1 MVRTSEIKQK
11 ERRNGFTRRENKMKF
26 QRILCLKLGFG
37 RREHDAIPYRS
48 MGPVTV
54 DEYESRAERYDQQ
67 LKTEIGREPS
77 GLTTEEKLQ
86 IVREYREDRYQKLID
101 AVYLRRGWTTRGVPK
116 QDTLQRL
123 GIDFTDVMALV
134 SKHGG

>member
-1 MVRTSEIKQK
+1 
-11 ERRNGFTRRENKMKF
+11 
-26 QRILCLKLGFG
+26 
-37 RREHDAIPYRS
+37 
-48 MGPVTV
+48 MGPATV
-54 DEYESRAERYDQQ
+54 REYESRAERYDQQ
-67 LKTEIGREPS
+67 LKTEIGRDSS

-116 QDTLQRL
+116 QETLQRL
-123 GIDFTDVMALV
+123 GIDFPDVMALV